1 MENGLPE
8 ISYNISAD
16 YVNLNLRFFK
26 GKSIPFEVFRGP
38 INFCLRMNKL
48 APTNSIIIGQDLHAI
63 FNYHSVKNG
72 FRFKNYQIYI
82 TEINRRTLFIWSLYR
97 SVDDIIQVLNT
108 SIAY

>member
-63 FNYHSVKNG
+63 FNTILLRMV
-72 FRFKNYQIYI
+72 FAFKNYQIYI

-97 SVDDIIQVLNT
+97 SVDDIIQDLNN

>member
-1 MENGLPE
+1 VENGLPE
-8 ISYNISAD
+8 ISYNISAG
-16 YVNLNLRFFK
+16 YVNVNLNLRSKFN
-26 GKSIPFEVFRGP
+26 SIEVFRGP
-38 INFCLRMNKL
+38 INFCLVMNKL